1 MDDHLR
7 PAPDDVG
14 VHSSVTTAVDLG
26 GTGAYT
32 IPAFKHYIADRAMT
46 DIRCFPSI
54 NSAGTLRGGLAG
66 PIIHTPEI
74 VDVELLVT
82 EAKANPRLVR
92 GFGEIHAESGAY
104 SRWGFDVVRMAREA
118 SERTGLPLYF
128 HTGEL
133 FEVDEARRPEPRSLL
148 THILA
153 IARPGDV
160 LGHVYSAMPDGVLG
174 DDQAPSPAL
183 IEAAAAGLL
192 LDIGFGI
199 NFSYATARRMIRAG
213 VLPHV
218 ISSDVHGLFPVM
230 HDDSALDYSLA
241 GAFARLVALG
251 MPFRDALA
259 AVTVNP
265 ARVLGDEGEIGT
277 LAIGSRAD
285 VAVLEER
292 TEVSRCATAG
302 ARSWWRS
309 GADPASRAP
318 KRTADHPHPAAGAHI
333 ATQRAAAQQQASRR
347 DAVRMS
353 SALQLR
359 PAVGTKTRRS
369 ASIRRNAQ
377 PRRPWAQPA
386 TRASKCC
393 PRSRGLLD
401 RRRVAGEGGAADV
414 AHLVA
419 VEAAGAVHCG
429 TVVPHH
435 QIMGPPGVRVNE
447 LALGGVLRQ
456 VAQEHARFG
465 DRPADNRAGVRGEE

>member
-1 MDDHLR
+1 MITDDPRAPYDLVLTGAHICD
-7 PAPDDVG
+7 PATAQDRRGDLAVNGDRIAAIGIGLASQARQVIDLDGKLVTPGWVDLHVHVFEWMTTFGLPPDDVG
-14 VHSSVTTAVDLG
+14 VHSGVTTAVDQG

-285 VAVLEER
+285 VTVLEER
-292 TEVSRCATAG
+292 TEDWPMRDGQGEILVAG
-302 ARSWWRS
+302 RRWI
-309 GADPASRAP
+309 PHLVLRAG
-318 KRTADHPHPAAGAHI
+318 HPIVPTLRLVRDI
-333 ATQRAAAQQQASRR
+333 ATQRAAA
-347 DAVRMS
+347 
-353 SALQLR
+353 
-359 PAVGTKTRRS
+359 
-369 ASIRRNAQ
+369 
-377 PRRPWAQPA
+377 
-386 TRASKCC
+386 
-393 PRSRGLLD
+393 
-401 RRRVAGEGGAADV
+401 
-414 AHLVA
+414 
-419 VEAAGAVHCG
+419 
-429 TVVPHH
+429 
-435 QIMGPPGVRVNE
+435 
-447 LALGGVLRQ
+447 
-456 VAQEHARFG
+456 
-465 DRPADNRAGVRGEE
+465 

>member
-1 MDDHLR
+1 MITDDPRAPYDLVLTGAHIWD
-7 PAPDDVG
+7 PATAQDRRGDLAVNGDRIAAIGIGLASQARQVIDLDGKLVTPGWVDLHVHVFEWMTTFGLPPDDVG
-14 VHSSVTTAVDLG
+14 VHSGVTTAVDQG

-285 VAVLEER
+285 VTVLEER
-292 TEVSRCATAG
+292 TEDWPMRDGQGEILVAERRWIPHLVLRAG
-302 ARSWWRS
+302 QPIVPTRRLVR
-309 GADPASRAP
+309 D
-318 KRTADHPHPAAGAHI
+318 I
-333 ATQRAAAQQQASRR
+333 ATQRAAA
-347 DAVRMS
+347 
-353 SALQLR
+353 
-359 PAVGTKTRRS
+359 
-369 ASIRRNAQ
+369 
-377 PRRPWAQPA
+377 
-386 TRASKCC
+386 
-393 PRSRGLLD
+393 
-401 RRRVAGEGGAADV
+401 
-414 AHLVA
+414 
-419 VEAAGAVHCG
+419 
-429 TVVPHH
+429 
-435 QIMGPPGVRVNE
+435 
-447 LALGGVLRQ
+447 
-456 VAQEHARFG
+456 
-465 DRPADNRAGVRGEE
+465 